1 MRRAAPRPK
10 PDRLP
15 ASPKRAPPCIDSAC
29 YPRKLV
35 RAGCLE
41 RVKTALAEMRN
52 RRWSRQRRL
61 PSIRLD
67 RQDSSEFALLLVA
80 AGLGQ
85 ARVGID
91 RLGDTRRHV
100 ALALVEEGG
109 AAQAVLQRHRRV
121 VGARPAICALDP
133 T

>member
-10 PDRLP
+10 PARLP

-35 RAGCLE
+35 RAGYLA

-52 RRWSRQRRL
+52 RRWCRQRRL
-61 PSIRLD
+61 LSIRLD
-67 RQDSSEFALLLVA
+67 RQDSSEFALLLIA
-80 AGLGQ
+80 HGLGQ

-91 RLGDTRRHV
+91 RLRGAPPPGRHAPV
-100 ALALVEEGG
+100 QGG
-109 AAQAVLQRHRRV
+109 GRA
-121 VGARPAICALDP
+121 PA
-133 T
+133 